1 MQQQDPI
8 AASGTT
14 GSAGSPA
21 ASQVKEV
28 ARAGAEQV
36 KDLGQSAR
44 ERARR
49 EIDARREGIAGEVEK
64 LASALEKQGGESEV
78 TGPVIEFAASAA
90 RRLSS
95 TLRERSAEDLL
106 QGVAHSPVTVLAG
119 SVALG
124 FLAVRLFK
132 A

>member
-8 AASGTT
+8 AGSMT
-14 GSAGSPA
+14 GSASSPA
-21 ASQVKEV
+21 ADQVREV
-28 ARAGAEQV
+28 ARTGAEQV
-36 KDLGQSAR
+36 KEIGQTAK

-49 EIDARREGIAGEVEK
+49 EIDARRERIADEVERV
-64 LASALEKQGGESEV
+64 ASALEKQGGESE
-78 TGPVIEFAASAA
+78 TAGPVIDLAASAA

-106 QGVAHSPVTVLAG
+106 QGVARSPMAVLAG